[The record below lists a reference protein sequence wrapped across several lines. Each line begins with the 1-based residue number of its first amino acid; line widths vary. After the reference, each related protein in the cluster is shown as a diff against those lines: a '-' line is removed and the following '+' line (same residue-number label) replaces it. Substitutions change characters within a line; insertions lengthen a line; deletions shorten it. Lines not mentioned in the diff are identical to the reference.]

1 MEKTEFKFIGVVH
14 NEINEPDDYRKIK
27 EKESKVEIFGDY
39 AEALLGIEENDYLD
53 IIFYFHKSEPTLQS
67 DTSTYPGTLRGV
79 FASRSPKRPN
89 LIGVTTVKLIRREGN
104 VLHVKG
110 LDAINGTPVLDIKN
124 CDTSLFAYESDNNPV
139 HQGKLKTSP
148 RIDIRNEI
156 HAKRYDTLML
166 KAAQMHGHFCP
177 GLAMGVMAAVYAM
190 NRLEAESDGME
201 DLLAI
206 TETNNC
212 FSDGVQFVTGCSFGN
227 NSLIYKDLGKTAFT
241 LTKRDGKGIR
251 VISRPESQ
259 QVIRNAFPDFSN
271 LYQKVVAE
279 QNHDPELVTSYRKA
293 SLDRAF
299 GTLTLD
305 FDKLFAVQEVSAEIP
320 AYAKIHDSIICANCG
335 ESTML
340 VRSKQD
346 ENGNNTCYA
355 CCKNEYGYLDGN
367 GIRIKQSIHE

>member
-1 MEKTEFKFIGVVH
+1 MNKTEFSFVGVVR
-14 NEINEPDDYRKIK
+14 NEINEPGDYRKIK
-27 EKESKVEIFGDY
+27 EKDSTVEVFPEY
-39 AEALLGIEENDYLD
+39 NEALAGIEENDYLD
-53 IIFYFHKSEPTLQS
+53 IIFYFHKSEQKLQS

-89 LIGVTTVKLIRREGN
+89 LIGITTVKLVRRDGN
-104 VLHVKG
+104 LLHVQG

-124 CDTSLFAYESDNNPV
+124 CDTSMFAYETDNNPV

-156 HAKRYDTLML
+156 HAKRYDNLMI

-190 NRLEAESDGME
+190 NRLEADSDGME

-227 NSLIYKDLGKTAFT
+227 NSLIYKDLGKTAFA
-241 LTKRDGKGIR
+241 LTRRDGQGVR

-259 QVIRNAFPDFSN
+259 QVIREAFPDFAN

-279 QNHDPELVTSYRKA
+279 QNHDSTLITAYRKA
-293 SLDRAF
+293 ALDRAF

-305 FDKLFAVQEVSAEIP
+305 FDKLFAVHEVKVEIP
-320 AYAKIHDSIICANCG
+320 SYAKIHDSIVCAKCG
-335 ESTML
+335 ESTMS
-340 VRSKQD
+340 VRSIQKED
-346 ENGNNTCYA
+346 GASICYTCS
-355 CCKNEYGYLDGN
+355 NSLFGYLDGN
-367 GIRIKQSIHE
+367 GIHI